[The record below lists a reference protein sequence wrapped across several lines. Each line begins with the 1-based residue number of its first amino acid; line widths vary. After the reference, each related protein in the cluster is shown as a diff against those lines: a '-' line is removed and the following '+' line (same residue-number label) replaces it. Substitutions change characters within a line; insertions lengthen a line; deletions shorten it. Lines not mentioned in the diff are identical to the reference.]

1 MTDHSPFKVGITGGI
16 GSGKST
22 VAKIFALLGVPVY
35 YADDRAKWLM
45 LHDQN
50 LRINIKAAFGDE
62 AYLEEGGL
70 NREWLAAFVFS
81 DANRVNTINALVHP
95 AVKAD
100 FEAWAATQD
109 YPYVLKEAAL
119 IYESGS
125 YRELDKIINVSAPL
139 VNRIHRVLVRDPHRT
154 EAQVHSI
161 IEKQLPDEEKNEK
174 ADFVIKNA
182 DNKLL
187 IPQVLNIHQQLLK
200 LAAKG

>member
-1 MTDHSPFKVGITGGI
+1 MTDTHIFKVGITGGI

-22 VAKIFALLGVPVY
+22 VAKIFQLLRVPVY
-35 YADDRAKWLM
+35 YADERAKWLM
-45 LHDQN
+45 IHDPN
-50 LRINIKAAFGDE
+50 LVSSIKETFGTE
-62 AYLEEGGL
+62 AYLEDGRL
-70 NREWLAAFVFS
+70 NREWLAEYVFS
-81 DANRVNTINALVHP
+81 DSERVKAINVLVHP

-100 FEAWAATQD
+100 FEAWAASQD
-109 YPYVLKEAAL
+109 HPYVLKEAAL

-154 EAQVHSI
+154 EAQIHSI

-187 IPQVLNIHQQLLK
+187 IPQVLKIHQQLLE

>member
-1 MTDHSPFKVGITGGI
+1 MTDNQSFKVGITGGI
-16 GSGKST
+16 GSGKTT
-22 VAKIFALLGVPVY
+22 VAKIFQLLRVPVY
-35 YADDRAKWLM
+35 FADERAKWLM
-45 LHDQN
+45 IHDSN
-50 LRINIKAAFGDE
+50 LVNSIKETFGTE
-62 AYLEEGGL
+62 AYFADGRL
-70 NREWLAAFVFS
+70 NREWLAEYVFS
-81 DANRVNTINALVHP
+81 DSERVKAINALVHP

-119 IYESGS
+119 LYESGS